1 MTELSKTKLA
11 SLEEDFRSYKSIPKK
26 IAESLI
32 ASEWKPEDE
41 NAWIKGTRNHA
52 EKALTDI
59 IKRENNKSYIY
70 YSKLYGD
77 VGRAYESLTD
87 ELKHIVDKYMWGD
100 SDYLGWVEIAEQI
113 HCSTGSVY
121 RKRYK
126 ILETLAKERGIL
138 S

>member
-1 MTELSKTKLA
+1 MAELSKAKLA

-32 ASEWKPEDE
+32 ADEWRPEDE
-41 NAWIKGTRNHA
+41 NAWIKGSQSHT

-59 IKRENNKSYIY
+59 IKRESNKSYIY

-77 VGRAYESLTD
+77 ITRAYESLTD
-87 ELKHIVDKYMWGD
+87 ELKYIVDKYMWGD
-100 SDYLGWVEIAEQI
+100 SNYLGWVEIAEQI

-126 ILETLAKERGIL
+126 ILENLAKERGIL
-138 S
+138 